1 MELFTQTGDLGAA
14 FSLLLLEMS
23 SKNYIKAS
31 EIADYIMES
40 EIYSQGLLYYMTR
53 FVRTIILYM
62 LNKEEDIEE
71 IRLFIREEI
80 QECKEWFEEKGFD
93 VTSVQK
99 VIHKMEE
106 K

>member
-1 MELFTQTGDLGAA
+1 
-14 FSLLLLEMS
+14 
-23 SKNYIKAS
+23 
-31 EIADYIMES
+31 
-40 EIYSQGLLYYMTR
+40 
-53 FVRTIILYM
+53 M